1 MQILQFHISVS
12 VLPNHKACRHE
23 IDLNVFQFLHWLQ
36 VLFWF
41 HRKFSILC
49 MKLYNIY
56 LFLCHVF
63 AFDKGLTADMKT
75 EIIPSLVV
83 TCFLEADYIMIWFE
97 IGKEPTFSSATAVQ
111 SAARTSSL
119 QVSELTRLN
128 VHNSPPH
135 SKNSDWNPK
144 MPILVNTSVAN
155 STQLNLLL

>member
-1 MQILQFHISVS
+1 MKLIKTFSNFFTGSKFYFDFIE
-12 VLPNHKACRHE
+12 N
-23 IDLNVFQFLHWLQ
+23 FQFCVWNYII
-36 VLFWF
+36 F
-41 HRKFSILC
+41 
-49 MKLYNIY
+49 IY

-63 AFDKGLTADMKT
+63 TFDKGLTADMKT

-119 QVSELTRLN
+119 QVSELTRPN

-135 SKNSDWNPK
+135 SKNSDRNPK